1 METFSTNCR
10 GIISLNSGAF
20 TVHTSGHDGIIS
32 VEDALTIFYTPPDA
46 YFSPSVSTTLSFV
59 GGFNDYSGDE
69 PPLTLPFMPC
79 WDEEDVAKGEYK
91 CNLTVPNFARDIK
104 FAVTDGVRYDSGP
117 SGEMF
122 SIHVTNVQVEGPNS
136 EVLLMHHDPI
146 TKEMRRVGVIE
157 KIDPLELERELRS
170 RMENQP
176 EVDVDVNEEEQPETV
191 LTLRDGAEESIRGF
205 MAEADVVGRQLGMG
219 NMEIGEARQAFDK
232 YDEGEEHLVRFEDIW
247 KVLEEVGLDQ
257 VSGEEIGTLIDEF
270 VIDLDKGGVGMGE
283 FISIYNKLDQQD
295 EGVDMI

>member
-1 METFSTNCR
+1 
-10 GIISLNSGAF
+10 
-20 TVHTSGHDGIIS
+20 
-32 VEDALTIFYTPPDA
+32 
-46 YFSPSVSTTLSFV
+46 
-59 GGFNDYSGDE
+59 
-69 PPLTLPFMPC
+69 
-79 WDEEDVAKGEYK
+79 
-91 CNLTVPNFARDIK
+91 
-104 FAVTDGVRYDSGP
+104 
-117 SGEMF
+117 MF